1 MPRLKPIGHPCCV
14 LQPFPVLN
22 LRIIEKNKQTN
33 KQQQQQNKKKH
44 TKKNKFRLLREFILE
59 TEVLYT
65 PAQIFQN
72 LTKIWLF
79 IVPEQPKKFER
90 NTC

>member
-1 MPRLKPIGHPCCV
+1 MPRLKPIGYPCCV

-22 LRIIEKNKQTN
+22 LRIIEKQTN
-33 KQQQQQNKKKH
+33 KQTTTTTKQNETH
-44 TKKNKFRLLREFILE
+44 KKNKFRLFREFILE

-65 PAQIFQN
+65 AAQTFQN